1 MAYTINQVKEMETE
15 RLSMLVTWA
24 LCELHERK
32 ALRVVAG
39 DDEATQAYHPVEFDP
54 FTSDTYYDS
63 SGLVLSFRDGTPQ
76 GDGNKS
82 ATLTQNNP

>member
-1 MAYTINQVKEMETE
+1 MIDIINQVKTMETE
-15 RLSMLVTWA
+15 RLSMLATWA

-39 DDEATQAYHPVEFDP
+39 ADAATDTYHSVEFDP

-63 SGLVLSFRDGTPQ
+63 SGLTLSFRDGTAKAP
-76 GDGNKS
+76 
-82 ATLTQNNP
+82 A

>member
-1 MAYTINQVKEMETE
+1 MKDENQEQEPTMTDTINQVKAMETE

-32 ALRVVAG
+32 ALRVVAV
-39 DDEATQAYHPVEFDP
+39 DDEATQTYHSVEFDP

-63 SGLVLSFRDGTPQ
+63 SGLTLSFRDGTA
-76 GDGNKS
+76 KTT
-82 ATLTQNNP
+82 A